1 MSHDL
6 AVRIL
11 DAFPSGSYSLSAF
24 LRLLDIVETDA
35 VETAAVEC
43 RVQPRLLVNPAFV
56 EEHAETPEKLLM
68 LVMHE
73 LHHVLL
79 GHTTL
84 FPRLTPTHNFVFDA
98 VINGIVCRMFPG
110 KAYTDFFRDYY
121 PSNAFPACLL
131 APPPGWPDGRIS
143 VAAGILALPLRHRK
157 RVAQVH
163 EALYSEVG
171 ASYEEVYELLP
182 KILAARGRL
191 RRSARGAGDQ
201 NAGNQNAGD
210 QSAGGQA
217 AEAGAGAGAAAR
229 AEGTRD
235 ASKASDAAAGSGW
248 RDPDELVRGVPLLGG
263 HDEDALRESGLETRS
278 PVLFD
283 VVRSVVEEW
292 PQPPQPIR
300 GRSLA
305 DVIAEREVVVSR
317 RPPSNRARLRKLIG
331 KVAGVSGRGS
341 LRRLREDRSET
352 TTPIPTL
359 ARRSLVLRALGHEP
373 LLHAGEVAARRRGP
387 YGDRVH
393 VYLDVSGSMST
404 VLGALYAAIV
414 DCAELVHPSVH
425 LFSTKVVD
433 ISLADLRRGR
443 CHTTGG
449 TSLACV
455 VEHLAAHRVRRA
467 LLLTDGWVGRPEGE
481 HREILA
487 RTRLAVAYAGVST
500 RPSDLEDVTDYSCIL
515 NEGGSR

>member
-1 MSHDL
+1 MSNDL

-11 DAFPSGSYSLSAF
+11 DAFPSGNYSLAGF

-43 RVQPRLLVNPAFV
+43 RIQPRLLVNPAFV
-56 EEHAETPEKLLM
+56 AEHAATPEKLLM

-110 KAYTDFFRDYY
+110 RAHTDFFRDYY
-121 PSNAFPACLL
+121 PEDAFPACLL
-131 APPPGWPDGRIS
+131 APPPGWPKASRIRP
-143 VAAGILALPLRHRK
+143 AAGVRGLPVRQRK
-157 RVAQVH
+157 QVQRVH

-171 ASYEEVYELLP
+171 ASYEEVYALLP
-182 KILAARGRL
+182 KVLAARSRPR
-191 RRSARGAGDQ
+191 RRSARGDG
-201 NAGNQNAGD
+201 
-210 QSAGGQA
+210 
-217 AEAGAGAGAAAR
+217 EPR
-229 AEGTRD
+229 E
-235 ASKASDAAAGSGW
+235 
-248 RDPDELVRGVPLLGG
+248 RDPDALVRDVPLLGG
-263 HDEDALRESGLETRS
+263 HGEDGLRESGLETRS

-283 VVRSVVEEW
+283 VVRSIVEEW

-305 DVIAEREVVVSR
+305 DVIRESAVVVSK
-317 RPPSNRARLRKLIG
+317 RPPSNRARLRKLIR
-331 KVAGVSGRGS
+331 KVAGVDGTGS
-341 LRRLREDRSET
+341 IRRLREDRSEAP
-352 TTPIPTL
+352 TPIPTL

-373 LLHAGEVAARRRGP
+373 LLHVGELTARRRGP
-387 YGDRVH
+387 HGDRVH
-393 VYLDVSGSMST
+393 VYLDVSGSMSA

-414 DCAELVHPSVH
+414 DCAELVHPTVH
-425 LFSTKVVD
+425 LFSTKIVD
-433 ISLADLRRGR
+433 VSLADLRRGR
-443 CHTTGG
+443 CGTTGG

-467 LLLTDGWVGRPEGE
+467 LLLTDGWVGRPQGE
-481 HREILA
+481 HHEILA
-487 RTRLAVAYAGVST
+487 RTRLAVAYAGAST
-500 RPSDLEDVTDYSCIL
+500 NPNDLEDVTNHSCIL
-515 NEGGSR
+515 NEGEPR